1 VLKGL
6 FIYLF
11 RQGDGTNEHGG
22 NGVSILHEEIALVQ
36 MVQARKEGS
45 EEMQSMCLSEKWRF
59 VTMVGRIKE
68 CVKELRKL
76 HASIAE
82 EWAAVTSNQAYQFA
96 MTGDLK
102 YLLAMTGHQGCSSTF
117 PCFWCVRTRKSLV
130 TCPTSFSHDLDIAGV
145 PILDCMRASIDQ
157 KE

>member
-1 VLKGL
+1 MLKGL

-76 HASIAE
+76 HGSIAE

-102 YLLAMTGHQGCSSTF
+102 YLLA
-117 PCFWCVRTRKSLV
+117 
-130 TCPTSFSHDLDIAGV
+130 
-145 PILDCMRASIDQ
+145 
-157 KE
+157 